1 MPNSSNLTVDSFTKL
16 WEYKLLPSI
25 RAEFKS
31 EFAILRAEMKKLSS
45 KIDEIESS
53 QQWLSSEYE
62 SLKKVTQ
69 TTKKQVADA
78 NKSIKELDDRLRS
91 REDDI
96 YSLQTALDNLQQYSR
111 RDCIEINGIPA
122 PTQDDPKRIA
132 IEVGVFLGIEDIQEH
147 DISTAHRLPPTKR
160 SKDRIIVKFVRRDMR
175 EKFYNSR
182 GKIFGKLAKDIPLI
196 SETNTIGDS
205 KIFINE
211 SLTKYRKRLF
221 GRINEF
227 KRTNTKWKYIWTVNG
242 KICLRQSE
250 NSTVYNFSTSEQFEE
265 FLG

>member
-16 WEYKLLPSI
+16 WESKLLPSI

-122 PTQDDPKRIA
+122 PTQDDPKRLA
-132 IEVGVFLGIEDIQEH
+132 IEVGVLLGIEDIQEH

-182 GKIFGKLAKDIPLI
+182 GKLFGKLAKDIPLI

-227 KRTNTKWKYIWTVNG
+227 KRTNKWKYIWTVNG